1 MKGSRWFESFDLYK
15 ENGFKEEKKAQEL
28 IDSLS
33 EPKPVTCRI
42 EKIEKKKEKKNPP
55 LLFNLAELQNECSKR
70 FKISPDETLRII
82 QELYEKKLVTYPRTD
97 ARVLSSAVAKEIHK
111 NLNGLMKYS
120 PAVPYLQDIVS
131 FGSHKNIAKTRYV
144 DDKQITDHYAI
155 VPTGQGV
162 DALASLPDVSKK
174 VYDVIVRRFLSI
186 FYPPAVYQ
194 KVSIVTKI
202 KEESFFAG
210 FKVLAEEGYFK
221 VAGVPGKKNAAR
233 EERQESGEESGQDAD
248 QVFFEK
254 IQALKKGMVL
264 PVQSLEI
271 KEGKT
276 SPPKRYNSGSLIL
289 AMENAG
295 QLIEDE
301 ELRAQIKGS
310 GIGTSATRGEILKKL
325 FNNKYLSLNKKTQI
339 VTPSLLGEMI
349 FDVVEHSIKSL
360 LNPEL
365 TASWEKG
372 LTYVAD
378 GEITAEEYM
387 EKLDR
392 FIVSRTQGVKG
403 LRNEGALK
411 ACYDKAAE
419 YYPKGK

>member
-1 MKGSRWFESFDLYK
+1 M
-15 ENGFKEEKKAQEL
+15 
-28 IDSLS
+28 
-33 EPKPVTCRI
+33 
-42 EKIEKKKEKKNPP
+42 
-55 LLFNLAELQNECSKR
+55 
-70 FKISPDETLRII
+70 
-82 QELYEKKLVTYPRTD
+82 
-97 ARVLSSAVAKEIHK
+97 
-111 NLNGLMKYS
+111 
-120 PAVPYLQDIVS
+120 PYLQDIVI

-301 ELRAQIKGS
+301 ELRAQIRGAA
-310 GIGTSATRGEILKKL
+310 SA
-325 FNNKYLSLNKKTQI
+325 QA
-339 VTPSLLGEMI
+339 P
-349 FDVVEHSIKSL
+349 
-360 LNPEL
+360 PE
-365 TASWEKG
+365 ARS
-372 LTYVAD
+372 
-378 GEITAEEYM
+378 
-387 EKLDR
+387 
-392 FIVSRTQGVKG
+392 
-403 LRNEGALK
+403 
-411 ACYDKAAE
+411 
-419 YYPKGK
+419 